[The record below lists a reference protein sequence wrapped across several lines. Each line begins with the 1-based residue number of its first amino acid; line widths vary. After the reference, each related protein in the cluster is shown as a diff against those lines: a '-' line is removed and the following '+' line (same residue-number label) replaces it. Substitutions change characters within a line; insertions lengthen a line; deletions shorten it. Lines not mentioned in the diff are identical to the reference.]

1 MSQECFTCSDK
12 KRDMSGFAFEDIV
25 VRVGTCIRRARELTN
40 LSEDDICSIDTQ
52 IESAFDIIESD
63 FRDNLSNFLD
73 QQGVTE
79 KLRKISLSVV
89 QALNSIDGYN
99 VQPESGSITII
110 KGNIATTQPLT
121 PLASASSLY
130 FSVTPAHP
138 HFDFI
143 LACLSRQEFFEL
155 IQLHHYFRNQP
166 ARGAYRAGIGLVSS
180 LDENEVWDDEVE
192 EETQWKKEKKKK
204 AS

>member
-1 MSQECFTCSDK
+1 MSV
-12 KRDMSGFAFEDIV
+12 FAFEDIV
-25 VRVGTCIRRARELTN
+25 VRVGTCIRRARELTS
-40 LSEDDICSIDTQ
+40 LSESEIRAIDTQ
-52 IESAFDIIESD
+52 IETAFEIIETD
-63 FRDNLSNFLD
+63 FRKDLAEFLD

-89 QALNSIDGYN
+89 KALGSIDGYN
-99 VQPESGSITII
+99 VQPEAGSITII
-110 KGNIATTQPLT
+110 KGNVATTQPLT

-130 FSVTPAHP
+130 FNVTPSHP

-143 LACLSRQEFFEL
+143 LACLSRQEFFEV

-166 ARGAYRAGIGLVSS
+166 ARGAYRAGMGQSPEAW
-180 LDENEVWDDEVE
+180 DEEVAAES
-192 EETQWKKEKKKK
+192 QWSKDKKKK